1 VDTISQLGLLL
12 QGSETKPGEAGP
24 KLAPAALTS
33 AASVPGF
40 QARLQ
45 SAICFKDPIKT
56 CLFNCILIFTPS
68 FLIHLFS

>member
-12 QGSETKPGEAGP
+12 QGSETKPGEAG
-24 KLAPAALTS
+24 PAALTS